1 MKRRWL
7 CCLIIFLSLS
17 CPVTHAQFSGSVTG
31 WQAGFAKT
39 VITPKEPLWLTGY
52 AARTKRSEGTL
63 LDIYAKAFALED
75 QRGNRLVIVT
85 TDLLGIPRALGEAIA
100 EQARL
105 RYKLARQQVM
115 LTASHTHTGPAL
127 TGLLGGAGLVTPEQ
141 QSLVDQYTAHLQTQ
155 IVALIGQALADLKP
169 AVLSH
174 AVSTARFSVNR
185 RVLTPEGV
193 KGGVNPKGP
202 VDHDV
207 PVLRVA
213 SPEGKLR
220 GVLFGYA
227 CHNTTLT
234 GEFYQFSGDYA
245 GFAQAALEREHSGAT
260 AMFVMGAGADINP
273 NPRSKVEYAQEY
285 GKALAAAVE
294 QLVNGTMPLVRGELK
309 LAFDRVSL
317 PFGPLPT
324 REEWQART
332 KDENVFRRKHAERW
346 LAKLERDGKLMREY
360 PYSLQAVQFGN
371 DLRMIVMAGEVVVD
385 YALRL
390 KRELGREGLWVVAY
404 ANDACSYIPSARVL
418 KEGGYEA
425 SDSMIYYDLP
435 TSYAPGVEERIIGKV
450 HEMLKRLQQER
461 PKKSVW

>member
-1 MKRRWL
+1 MKSRWL
-7 CCLIIFLSLS
+7 FLSLLFIAV
-17 CPVTHAQFSGSVTG
+17 PVHPQFSGSVTG

-39 VITPKEPLWLTGY
+39 TITPKEPLWLTGY
-52 AARTKRSEGTL
+52 AARTKPSEGTL
-63 LDIYAKAFALED
+63 LDIYAKAVAFED
-75 QRGNRLVIVT
+75 QRGTRLVIVT
-85 TDLLGIPRALGEAIA
+85 TDLLGIPRAMGEAIA

-105 RYKLARQQVM
+105 RYKLSRQQVM

-141 QSLVDQYTAHLQTQ
+141 QGLIDQYTTQLQSQ

-174 AVSTARFSVNR
+174 AVGTARFGVNR

-193 KGGVNPKGP
+193 KGGVNPQGP
-202 VDHDV
+202 VDYDV
-207 PVLRVA
+207 PVLRIA

-245 GFAQAALEREHSGAT
+245 GFAQAALEREHPGAT
-260 AMFVMGAGADINP
+260 ALFVMGAGADINP
-273 NPRSKVEYAQEY
+273 NPRSKIEYAQTH
-285 GKALAAAVE
+285 GQALADVVAQMVS
-294 QLVNGTMPLVRGELK
+294 GSMPLVRGELK
-309 LAFDRVSL
+309 LAFDRVPL
-317 PFGPLPT
+317 PFGPMPT
-324 REEWQART
+324 RAEWEART
-332 KDENVFRRKHAERW
+332 KDENVFRRQHAQRW
-346 LAKLERDGKLMREY
+346 LARLERDGRLMRDY
-360 PYSLQAVQFGN
+360 SYSLQAVQFGN
-371 DLRMIVMAGEVVVD
+371 DLRMVVMAGEVVVD

-390 KRELGREGLWVVAY
+390 KRELGRDGLWVVAY
-404 ANDACSYIPSARVL
+404 ANDACSYIPSARIL

-435 TSYAPGVEERIIGKV
+435 TAYAPDIEERIIGKI
-450 HEMLKRLQQER
+450 HEMLKRLRQER